1 MSYFKYVVVAVF
13 GIGLVLSGAALL
25 AAVLDNDGDA
35 DFGTI
40 FAAAVGISGIS
51 LGVGTSIPS
60 AATFLARRE

>member
-13 GIGLVLSGAALL
+13 GIGLVLGGAALL
-25 AAVLDNDGDA
+25 AAVLDSDGEGNV
-35 DFGTI
+35 GTI
-40 FAAAVGISGIS
+40 FAAAVGISAII